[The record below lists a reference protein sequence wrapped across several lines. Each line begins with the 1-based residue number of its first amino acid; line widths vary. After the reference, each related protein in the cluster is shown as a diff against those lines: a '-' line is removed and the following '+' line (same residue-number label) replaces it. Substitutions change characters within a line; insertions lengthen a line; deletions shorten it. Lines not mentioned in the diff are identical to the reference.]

1 MNKNTLIEFVED
13 TFGIDYLGF
22 IEEIDEPQ
30 NYLGNSFLPTKNEY
44 DYDWVYHIFDNT
56 VAMAKIMARGDSE
69 APIIGGPAVKKVA
82 GSVAPFGQKFE
93 VNKAILNK
101 IFNPRNDSELKANL
115 RQILDESA
123 RNVRSAQARREW
135 LRWQVLTAGAITI
148 QDKDDNDI
156 ISVDFGVPASH
167 KWDNTD
173 LGGDEWDD
181 TTPKPLSDLIGMCE
195 AYYDTNDEMPTDII
209 MRRAQLKQV
218 IGSAEV
224 AGEFSDNATRVSLS
238 MVNDYL
244 ASLGYP
250 EISTYDEYV
259 YTEDADTGR
268 PGTSSYLIPEGIVV
282 LAKRAEGQEIKDTG
296 RLVMGPVSENNFQP
310 GIFTTIYEQTDPLKY
325 FHFMK
330 SEMWPAVYNPDYIF
344 YADVLTP

>member
-1 MNKNTLIEFVED
+1 MNKNKLIEFVED

-30 NYLGNSFLPTKNEY
+30 NYIGDAFIPTKNEY

-56 VAMAKIMARGDSE
+56 VAMAKIMARGDAE
-69 APIIGGPAVKKVA
+69 TPIIGGPAVKKVA

-93 VNKAILNK
+93 VNKAVLNK
-101 IFNPRNDSELKANL
+101 IFNPRNDSELKSNL

-135 LRWQVLTAGAITI
+135 LRWQVLTNGSITI
-148 QDKDDNDI
+148 SDNDSNDI
-156 ISVDFGVPASH
+156 ISVDFGVPTGHQYAVA
-167 KWDNTD
+167 D
-173 LGGDEWDD
+173 LEGDAWNG
-181 TTPKPLSDLIGMCE
+181 TAPKPLSDLITMCE
-195 AYYDTNDEMPTDII
+195 KYYDTNDEMPTDII

-218 IGSAEV
+218 IGSGEV
-224 AGEFSDNATRVSLS
+224 ASEFSDNATRVSLE

-250 EISTYDEYV
+250 EISAYDEFV
-259 YTEDADTGR
+259 YTEDSDTGR
-268 PGTSSYLIPEGIVV
+268 PGTPTYLVPAGKVV
-282 LAKRAEGQEIKDTG
+282 LAKRSIGQEIKDLG

-310 GIFTTIYEQTDPLKY
+310 GIFTTMYDQVDPVKY

-330 SEMWPAVYNPDYIF
+330 AEMWPAIYNPDF
-344 YADVLTP
+344 VFFATVTE